1 LGPGRLGGLG
11 ATAVAVL
18 RVVAAGEWRSARQ
31 GGLRSM
37 TMGAKERGGGDG
49 SYSGSNRAWGPCRES
64 SGEDRRWN
72 RGGVRGGIRRSASRG
87 FWSRW
92 LDAVGPGGAG
102 GRDGA
107 AGAAPE
113 AAIRSKLCSGRAWR
127 GGGAGVYAGPA
138 GWDGGAGGAAGFKKG
153 KPGISGG
160 VLARGL
166 AGDLGRRSRRG
177 VTHTRRVREEGEGA
191 DRWGPGAARRGERD
205 AGRWDRGERQRRARA
220 TRCGVNGLR
229 R

>member
-1 LGPGRLGGLG
+1 MLAGGVLWLASERLDSAGRFVVLLRWYTRGLGRLGGSPTVRNRSEPSSPAAASSRQFRG
-11 ATAVAVL
+11 VKRPGSTAVAREGAWVRGKAPSEEFRGRGMARRRFL
-18 RVVAAGEWRSARQ
+18 GGAGSSVRRRKADR
-31 GGLRSM
+31 GGD
-37 TMGAKERGGGDG
+37 GALGFWGGGGD
-49 SYSGSNRAWGPCRES
+49 
-64 SGEDRRWN
+64 WN
-72 RGGVRGGIRRSASRG
+72 GAQE
-87 FWSRW
+87 
-92 LDAVGPGGAG
+92 VG
-102 GRDGA
+102 DG
-107 AGAAPE
+107 
-113 AAIRSKLCSGRAWR
+113 L
-127 GGGAGVYAGPA
+127 
-138 GWDGGAGGAAGFKKG
+138 KKG

>member
-1 LGPGRLGGLG
+1 MGPGRLGGLG
-11 ATAVAVL
+11 ATAVGVL
-18 RVVAAGEWRSARQ
+18 RVVAAGERRSARQ

-64 SGEDRRWN
+64 SGEDRRWS
-72 RGGVRGGIRRSASRG
+72 RGGVRGGIRRSAPRG

-113 AAIRSKLCSGRAWR
+113 AAICSKLCSGRAWR
-127 GGGAGVYAGPA
+127 GGGAGVYAEPA
-138 GWDGGAGGAAGFKKG
+138 GWDGGAGVRLGLRRGSQGSRAGFWRG
-153 KPGISGG
+153 GSPGI
-160 VLARGL
+160 L
-166 AGDLGRRSRRG
+166 AGDHGGACCERLSGRRGR
-177 VTHTRRVREEGEGA
+177 
-191 DRWGPGAARRGERD
+191 
-205 AGRWDRGERQRRARA
+205 AGRGRGPDERGRAVS
-220 TRCGVNGLR
+220 G
-229 R
+229 